1 MSIKDNIKTL
11 GIPKRHKCPNC
22 KKTESLKIS
31 ERYNLAECMI
41 SNGNGLWAL
50 LHCGHCGYVDTIYP
64 TRINGV
70 ECTPKE
76 CEQLMKEITKYDM
89 KDTEGKNDG

>member
-1 MSIKDNIKTL
+1 MTIKENINTI
-11 GIPKRHKCPNC
+11 GISRLHKCPHC
-22 KKTESLKIS
+22 GKTESLKIS

-70 ECTPKE
+70 ECTPQE
-76 CEQLMKEITKYDM
+76 CEQLTKEITKYDM
-89 KDTEGKNDG
+89 KGGEE

>member
-1 MSIKDNIKTL
+1 
-11 GIPKRHKCPNC
+11 
-22 KKTESLKIS
+22 
-31 ERYNLAECMI
+31 MI

-70 ECTPKE
+70 ECTPEE

-89 KDTEGKNDG
+89 KGGEG